1 MVESRDRLMLPWSN
15 EARESRFFNAV
26 LGALL
31 LLMLVLSVWVP
42 LVHLPEPDRE
52 VLEKLPPQLA
62 KLVVQKE
69 QPKPEPKLEKV
80 EPDKEEAKPEE
91 PKKEKEEPKK
101 EEPKPEPKKEQP
113 RRVDMPKEP
122 PKQTVRQAREV
133 AEKKMESLMDDLAD
147 MRSSVDMSALKKDVK
162 PRTES
167 TIAAKANA
175 VNSAS
180 VAGRSGGINTAG
192 LAAPAEKIRLAGHDG
207 TRMTETRQEQKL
219 AQAEAEAAANR
230 HIRSN
235 ESIEM
240 AAEKIKGSFNTHYL
254 RELRKDPFLEGKV
267 VLEVV
272 IEPGGE
278 VSACRLVSSE
288 LNHKALEAKFVSLM
302 KLFNFGA
309 EPVAQRT
316 VNLPFTFKPS

>member
-1 MVESRDRLMLPWSN
+1 
-15 EARESRFFNAV
+15 
-26 LGALL
+26 
-31 LLMLVLSVWVP
+31 
-42 LVHLPEPDRE
+42 
-52 VLEKLPPQLA
+52 
-62 KLVVQKE
+62 
-69 QPKPEPKLEKV
+69 
-80 EPDKEEAKPEE
+80 
-91 PKKEKEEPKK
+91 
-101 EEPKPEPKKEQP
+101 
-113 RRVDMPKEP
+113 MPKEP

-162 PRTES
+162 TRTES

-192 LAAPAEKIRLAGHDG
+192 LSAPAEKIRLAGHDG
-207 TRMTETRQEQKL
+207 TQMTETRQEQKL

-235 ESIEM
+235 ESIQI
-240 AAEKIKGSFNTHYL
+240 AVEKIKGSFNTHYL